1 MILQVFA
8 IVALTACQMDDGD
21 NPGRVTKVKVGDGV
35 PDFVVT
41 ATDGQALSPWL
52 LKGKVFVLNFF
63 DTGCPDCQK
72 EFPVLQQIYDKY
84 CDSVTV
90 INVPRSQTLSEVVQ
104 YWSAESLTMPIYSP
118 RDKDLYY
125 RFADSGIPLT
135 YIVDGKGVVQAVFTD
150 SPLTDFNTFDT
161 VLHQLLQTEA
171 EANDMVSLTLRL
183 NVPANTR
190 SADDTYFQNEHTIS
204 HLELFFFDARTGKLY
219 SKVLVDDLTKDD
231 DPFDKTYDVT
241 YLVKDLSI
249 HAGVYHIF
257 AIANY
262 PQIPDDITD
271 LDEFLDLTD
280 SITYQSGIEP
290 NIPAQGC
297 IMTNRATQLL
307 DVNLIPW
314 VNNPYYLA
322 INMERVLAK
331 LQIGVAKNNFEL
343 KHNDRKYADINITNY
358 KLVNLNRQYYLFQ
371 HKDAMS
377 EFGRQPDFRL
387 PDNYADCDE
396 QDGQYIVDPYFYSKT
411 SNQRDATKFKD
422 IYASWY
428 GAFTTE
434 NFASIPAAGNYGY
447 VYILENTSFRTSQK
461 NGYSPGIVF
470 KAAVSP
476 LFVYL
481 YDDKTHTLVE
491 EYRAEYWSH
500 TIYLYNYNFYGSI
513 QAVNVASGLRLD
525 ELETYTDAQL
535 KTYGIKQCKF
545 NMGVYETFYTYWIR
559 HRNNTDDPMA
569 SMGYGVVRNNYY
581 KIVVSGV
588 SGIGNS
594 EILPEIMRDNY
605 PNTYTDVVVE

>member
-1 MILQVFA
+1 MKRFTSSCLALILQVFA

-104 YWSAESLTMPIYSP
+104 YWSAESLTMPLYSP

-297 IMTNRATQLL
+297 VMTNRATQLL

-322 INMERVLAK
+322 IDMERVLAK

-343 KHNDRKYADINITNY
+343 KHNGRKYADINITNY

-377 EFGRQPDFRL
+377 ELGRQPDFRL
-387 PDNYADCDE
+387 PDNY
-396 QDGQYIVDPYFYSKT
+396 T
-411 SNQRDATKFKD
+411 SSTPISIARHPISAMLLSSRTFMPRGTEHSLPRISRPSLRQATTAMC
-422 IYASWY
+422 ISSRTRRSVRVRRMA
-428 GAFTTE
+428 
-434 NFASIPAAGNYGY
+434 IRPA
-447 VYILENTSFRTSQK
+447 LSS
-461 NGYSPGIVF
+461 
-470 KAAVSP
+470 
-476 LFVYL
+476 
-481 YDDKTHTLVE
+481 
-491 EYRAEYWSH
+491 
-500 TIYLYNYNFYGSI
+500 
-513 QAVNVASGLRLD
+513 RL
-525 ELETYTDAQL
+525 
-535 KTYGIKQCKF
+535 
-545 NMGVYETFYTYWIR
+545 
-559 HRNNTDDPMA
+559 P
-569 SMGYGVVRNNYY
+569 
-581 KIVVSGV
+581 
-588 SGIGNS
+588 
-594 EILPEIMRDNY
+594 
-605 PNTYTDVVVE
+605 